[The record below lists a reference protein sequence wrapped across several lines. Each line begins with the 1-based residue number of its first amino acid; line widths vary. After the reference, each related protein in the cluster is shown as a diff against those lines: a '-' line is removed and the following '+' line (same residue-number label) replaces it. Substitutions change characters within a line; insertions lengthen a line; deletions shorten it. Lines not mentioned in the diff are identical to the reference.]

1 MRLSTSRVSGA
12 NGPLLWPLA
21 LTVFGVILLLDNFL
35 LLGDFNAMTL
45 APLGLV
51 ILGAQILL
59 RGDATLS
66 AEARRFGITRGSVE
80 SATLEVSSGEIDV
93 EVRALQP
100 DWRLRDGQHA
110 LIAGQ
115 FTHQARPQLT
125 MSEQYAHLK
134 MDRASTPWSS
144 FADWKV
150 GLASDLPWQIISSGH
165 LGEFDGDFSEL
176 IIHEA
181 VIATGFGD
189 IRIVCPPE
197 AFGPL
202 NLRST
207 LGTIQVVTPQGY
219 NTRIIIQAGRFFSTH
234 FDETRYSSPDTNVY
248 LALDAD
254 PTAPLVEIVI
264 HGVFGDAYLS

>member
-1 MRLSTSRVSGA
+1 MRLSKSRVSGA
-12 NGPLLWPLA
+12 NGPVLWPLA
-21 LTVFGVILLLDNFL
+21 LTAFGVVLLLDNFM

-59 RGDATLS
+59 RGDAALS
-66 AEARRFGITRGSVE
+66 TEARRFGITRGSVE
-80 SATLEVSSGEIDV
+80 SATLEISSGEIDV

-115 FTHQARPQLT
+115 FTHQSRPQLS

-150 GLASDLPWQIISSGH
+150 GLASDLPWQLISTGH

-189 IRIVCPPE
+189 IRIVSPPE
-197 AFGPL
+197 AFGSL

-207 LGTIQVVTPQGY
+207 FGNIQVVTPQGY
-219 NTRIIIQAGRFFSTH
+219 NTRITVRPGRLFSIH
-234 FDETRYSSPDTNVY
+234 ADETRYSSPEINSFI
-248 LALDAD
+248 ALDAD
-254 PTAPLVEIVI
+254 PAAPLVEII
-264 HGVFGDAYLS
+264 ISGTFGGAYLA